1 MEKRSFKERLK
12 NEYLGQGFA
21 ALCGILIIVITI
33 SIIVFIASKGMRI
46 FMADGYSLSDFL
58 FTNN

>member
-21 ALCGILIIVITI
+21 GACGILIIVITI
-33 SIIVFIASKGMRI
+33 AIIIKITF
-46 FMADGYSLSDFL
+46 
-58 FTNN
+58 